1 MLQIQGQTSETNTKP
16 NTVSNSTRNLDE
28 TKLVVITH
36 KELSAGYQV
45 VQSTHSIADFIF
57 EHPEQAKQWKEE
69 SNSIITL
76 ACPNL
81 ESLEK
86 LSNKLKKKG
95 YFVTEFFEPDIDN
108 ELTSICVFGTPEVRK
123 KLSYLPLTL
132 KEKKPVLEET

>member
-1 MLQIQGQTSETNTKP
+1 MLQIQGQTSETNTKS
-16 NTVSNSTRNLDE
+16 NTVSNSTRNLEE

-36 KELSAGYQV
+36 KELSKGYQC
-45 VQSTHSIADFIF
+45 VQSCHSIADFLF
-57 EHPEQAKQWKEE
+57 EHPVQAKQWKEE

-86 LSNKLKKKG
+86 ISKKLKKKG

-108 ELTSICVFGTPEVRK
+108 QLTSICVFGIPIVRK
-123 KLSYLPLTL
+123 QLSYLPLTL
-132 KEKKPVLEET
+132 KERKPLEET